1 MANNTL
7 IAAIVI
13 IAVIVIG
20 ALAAVTMFQ
29 PQGPNTATATGDK
42 STKLAFNN
50 NGTTWLQMDIIF
62 ENMTAKNGSKESY
75 HCEVFIKPNDT
86 AIIDLSNLA
95 GYGNEKLPAGT
106 TIRILAWKGL
116 FNETV
121 NPSTANLNL
130 NMQGWSNT
138 QNPGPTDTILNVQY
152 PNLPVLKLP
161 ANITNTTVIILNE
174 KDLSTLLS
182 GKSINGTLN
191 GKQAQIGPEILLF
204 DNDGD
209 ETLYEEELLTV
220 NSDGKVII
228 TLVKTPELCSLFGGS
243 RI

>member
-29 PQGPNTATATGDK
+29 GPNTATATGDK
-42 STKLAFNN
+42 STKLALNN

-86 AIIDLSNLA
+86 AIIDLSTLA

-116 FNETV
+116 FNETI

-228 TLVKTPELCSLFGGS
+228 TLVKTPELCSLFGGT